1 VKSADS
7 REALGLRTIPGLAG
21 LGPVLRL
28 GFFLAAVC
36 VLAVALLL
44 RSARADV
51 TEALWGVGSK
61 MMEFPGAPQE
71 AVRQLRLNG
80 VRISFRTQTVE
91 TSLADVLDHYET
103 SCGTAMATQ
112 TARNDS
118 AGYVACLDMGD
129 APLDLGALANRFLRF
144 SKTGDLREVGEPRYV
159 LARRVTSSAGDKT
172 FLLTMWTNSAFNLY
186 RMLPRPGAD
195 AAGRD
200 LVGVPRPPG
209 SQRILSAWEA
219 RRPSGVL
226 VYRVVAKS
234 AAEIE
239 SFYRTELP
247 RNGWSI
253 IERNP
258 SESIQIDGTHMLS
271 AEKDNRVVTVLSRSG
286 EASQTVLTILA
297 SEPS

>member
-1 VKSADS
+1 MKSADN
-7 REALGLRTIPGLAG
+7 REALGLRTIVGWAG
-21 LGPVLRL
+21 VVPILRL
-28 GFFLAAVC
+28 GLFLAAVC

-144 SKTGDLREVGEPRYV
+144 SETGDLREVGEPRYV